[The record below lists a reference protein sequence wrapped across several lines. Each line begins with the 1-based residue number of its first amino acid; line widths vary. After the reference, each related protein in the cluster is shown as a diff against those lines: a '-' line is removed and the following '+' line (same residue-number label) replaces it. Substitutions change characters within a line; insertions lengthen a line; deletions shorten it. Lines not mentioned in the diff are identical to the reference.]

1 MKILVLLSATPEAT
15 PEKMGPLLAAET
27 QHAYEM
33 YRSGVARE
41 LYFRTDTR
49 GAVMI
54 LECKDVAE
62 AAEVLAELPLA
73 KAGLIK
79 PEIIPLAPFAV
90 WDRLGAATK
99 QS

>member
-1 MKILVLLSATPEAT
+1 MKILVLLNPTAEANAEQMR
-15 PEKMGPLLAAET
+15 PHLLAET

-41 LYFRTDTR
+41 LYFRQDAR

-62 AAEVLAELPLA
+62 AAEVIAELPLA
-73 KAGLIK
+73 KAGFLK

-90 WDRLGAATK
+90 WDRLGVTPAK
-99 QS
+99 